1 MKNKPLVTVITATY
15 NSGNVLQRCIDSVS
29 AQTYSNIEYIV
40 IDGGSKDN
48 TVDIIKLNEH
58 VITKWI
64 SERDEGVYDA
74 WNKGIELATG
84 DWIVFI
90 GSDDTFY
97 PDAIQTYVSFI
108 ENNNQQLDFVSS
120 RVHITNSKDQVIR
133 TFGWPWIWAKSK
145 RVCTIAHP
153 GSFHRRD
160 LFKTYGDYNKSYKIC
175 GDYELLLRAGSA
187 LKTAYI
193 EFVSLKMQ
201 VGGLSD
207 SYKVYL
213 EHYKAVTSTGKLSNI
228 VASYDLIKEYSKF
241 LLKRGFRYLGLNIAL
256 KK

>member
-1 MKNKPLVTVITATY
+1 MKSKPLVTIITATY
-15 NSGNVLQRCIDSVS
+15 NSGLVLQRCIDSVN

-48 TVDIIKLNEH
+48 TVDIIKQNEH
-58 VITKWI
+58 IVTKWI

-74 WNKGIELATG
+74 WNKGIALASG
-84 DWIVFI
+84 VWIVFI

-97 PDAIQTYVSFI
+97 PNAIQTYVDFI
-108 ENNNQQLDFVSS
+108 GNSNQQFDYVSA

-133 TFGWPWIWAKSK
+133 TFGWPWVWEKSK

-153 GSFHRRD
+153 GSFHSKE
-160 LFKTYGDYNKSYKIC
+160 LFQTYGHYNKAYKIC
-175 GDYELLLRAGSA
+175 GDYELLLRAGSG
-187 LKTAYI
+187 LKAAYMN
-193 EFVSLKMQ
+193 FVSLKME

-213 EHYKAVTSTGKLSNI
+213 EHYKVVTSTGKLSNI

-241 LLKRGFRYLGLNIAL
+241 LVKRGFRYLGLNIAL